1 MIKGVLILVMML
13 GSCASKA
20 GGLEL
25 DTKDRYL
32 EVIDVVDASVIKAAQ
47 KLDRM
52 SRESAEDI
60 TILIN
65 SPGGFIAPGFIFVD
79 AMEAAKSRGV
89 TLKCIS
95 GVVAASMA
103 FIMLA
108 HCNERYV
115 LRNTMLLFHPVSF
128 SGDSIRI
135 TEVLPSLME
144 TEKRERLVGAYLMEQ
159 MGLSWR
165 EYHPHNF
172 SETLWTGKGLSDY
185 TDGKFVTVVKSVD
198 GLPNLFQ
205 HQRKGFNL
213 FGQKR
218 DALEMIPAKLHTLY
232 K

>member
-1 MIKGVLILVMML
+1 L
-13 GSCASKA
+13 GQT
-20 GGLEL
+20 LDL
-25 DTKDRYL
+25 DTSSRYL
-32 EVIDVVDASVIKAAQ
+32 EIIDVVDATVIDAANR
-47 KLDRM
+47 LDKM
-52 SRESAEDI
+52 SRQSDEDV

-65 SPGGFIAPGFIFVD
+65 SPGGFIAPGFIFVA
-79 AMEAAKSRGV
+79 AMEVAKARGV
-89 TLKCIS
+89 KLKCVS

-108 HCNERYV
+108 HRDERYV

-128 SGDSIRI
+128 SGKSIRI

-144 TEKRERLVGAYLMEQ
+144 TEKRERLVGKYLMKS

-185 TDGKFVTVVKSVD
+185 TDGEFVKVVTNIKGV
-198 GLPNLFQ
+198 PNLFI
-205 HQRKGFNL
+205 HRRGRL
-213 FGQKR
+213 SVFGQQQ
-218 DALEMIPAKLHTLY
+218 DVLEMIPAKLRTLY